1 MIQPVDDETEGG
13 DETPGSSRPSL
24 LTALILLF
32 LIIAMLATLAWPA
45 IRQVVRDYAP
55 RPTPTSPFLREA

>member
-1 MIQPVDDETEGG
+1 MTQPVDDETEDW

-32 LIIAMLATLAWPA
+32 LIIALLATLAWPA
-45 IRQVVRDYAP
+45 IRQVVRDFVP